1 MSASKLD
8 LDNES
13 VVVGKQRQQTQHDQQ
28 SENKGDCAIAADSA
42 SCETNTDS
50 WIAVKPILVNTN
62 IKQEIV
68 NIVSLS
74 VEFDKVHIKIL
85 N

>member
-13 VVVGKQRQQTQHDQQ
+13 AVVGKQRQQTQQE

-42 SCETNTDS
+42 SCCETNADS

-62 IKQEIV
+62 VKQEIV

-74 VEFDKVHIKIL
+74 VEFDKVHITIL